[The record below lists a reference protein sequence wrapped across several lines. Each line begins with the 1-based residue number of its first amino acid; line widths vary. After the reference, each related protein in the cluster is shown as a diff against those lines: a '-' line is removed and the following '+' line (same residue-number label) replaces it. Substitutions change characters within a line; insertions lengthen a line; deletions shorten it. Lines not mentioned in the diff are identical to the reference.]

1 MLLGS
6 GNFGFATKLPGGPSI
21 QTSLHFEL
29 LSLSLKH
36 GSPEAIAVIMS
47 YDSSDGLNACI
58 GLFGVLLPY
67 IRFVRCSMYHPS
79 LLHSWCLFTNVSRI
93 VVCWCWGTLCEQV
106 VRPVCIAHETTWIP
120 LLQLYG
126 G

>member
-6 GNFGFATKLPGGPSI
+6 GNSALPPAARGPSI
-21 QTSLHFEL
+21 RTSLHFEL

-47 YDSSDGLNACI
+47 YDSSEGLKACI
-58 GLFGVLLPY
+58 VDFLWILLPY
-67 IRFVRCSMYHPS
+67 FRFVRCSMYHPS

-93 VVCWCWGTLCEQV
+93 VVC
-106 VRPVCIAHETTWIP
+106 
-120 LLQLYG
+120 
-126 G
+126 